1 MPAINAMKAW
11 MQAATPTE
19 RDALAEAVGTSAK
32 MLYHYAAGP
41 SSSGFRAP
49 SPERGAAIER
59 VTRAMHKSSGKRLP
73 VVYRTDL
80 VPACRAC
87 EFARKCLGDEIVDAG
102 AFPVITG

>member
-1 MPAINAMKAW
+1 MPAINAMRAW

-19 RDALAEAVGTSAK
+19 RDALAKAVGTSAK

-41 SSSGFRAP
+41 RSTGFRAP
-49 SPERGAAIER
+49 SPERGADIER
-59 VTRAMHKSSGKRLP
+59 VTREMFTASGGRLP
-73 VVYRTDL
+73 IVYRTDL

-87 EFARKCLGDEIVDAG
+87 EFARKCLGDEIVDAS